1 MEIRDIEGENRSVD
15 AGGLLQEDSEE
26 VLNKRLFARLDEA
39 VEKEKLYAR
48 HDLRREMLCAV
59 IGVDRNR
66 IATVIRT
73 QSGTANLSD
82 YINRKR
88 IRYAVELMRQNKNW
102 TIDAIC
108 DTCGMN
114 GTSFKRY
121 FKNIYGMPPSEYRII
136 LDQQAQPDLE

>member
-1 MEIRDIEGENRSVD
+1 MEIRDIDGENRSVD

-88 IRYAVELMRQNKNW
+88 ILQDSSANEKQ
-102 TIDAIC
+102 
-108 DTCGMN
+108 G
-114 GTSFKRY
+114 
-121 FKNIYGMPPSEYRII
+121 
-136 LDQQAQPDLE
+136 